1 MANTIYMPKLGVTMD
16 EGNIVEWH
24 CNVGDSVTQGTVLVS
39 IEGDKAVT
47 EYESPEGGV
56 VLEILAQPGDVV
68 ECGKPICIIGAAGE
82 QVGSAAVQQDSKA
95 EVSVAEATQ
104 ATVFASNAEDFIPV
118 TTGKVKAVPLV
129 RKLAAQNGVNLAE
142 VKGSGPAGRISK
154 ADVLAYVAT
163 PKTQQVA
170 AATEAPQAVSKE
182 AGDRKIIRT
191 VPLQGMRG
199 AIAKSM
205 TKSIVEGPQGTQFK
219 EIDATELLKLQ
230 EVIGPA
236 IKEQTGSN
244 LSVTAILV
252 KACAKALQEHPD
264 LNTIIEDNQI
274 KYIEN
279 VNIGIAVA
287 VEGGLL
293 VPVLHNAQ
301 DLSLAQIVIKLKEL
315 AVKAR
320 EGKLKPADMAGGT
333 FTITNLGMFNTG
345 FFTPLINPPESAIIG
360 IGSITNKPYVCGEQI
375 EIRPLLPLSITIDHR
390 SVDGAPAAQFMSSLE
405 KMLGTPWQKRI
416 NDICF

>member
-1 MANTIYMPKLGVTMD
+1 VANTIYMPKLGVTME

-24 CNVGDSVTQGTVLVS
+24 CNVGDSVAQGAVLVS

-47 EYESPEGGV
+47 EYEAPEGGV

-82 QVGSAAVQQDSKA
+82 QVGSATVQQDNKA
-95 EVSVAEATQ
+95 EVVVAEATQ
-104 ATVFASNAEDFIPV
+104 AIAAANSAEDF

-142 VKGSGPAGRISK
+142 LKGSGPAGRISK
-154 ADVLAYVAT
+154 ADVLAYVAQ
-163 PKTQQVA
+163 PKIQQA
-170 AATEAPQAVSKE
+170 ALAIDISQTVGSKE
-182 AGDRKIIRT
+182 AGDRKIVRT

-320 EGKLKPADMAGGT
+320 EGRLKPADMAGGT

-416 NDICF
+416 TDICF

>member
-1 MANTIYMPKLGVTMD
+1 MANTIYMPKLGVTME

-24 CNVGDSVTQGTVLVS
+24 CNVGDSVAQGAVLVS

-47 EYESPEGGV
+47 EYEAPEGGV

-82 QVGSAAVQQDSKA
+82 QVGSATVQQDNKA
-95 EVSVAEATQ
+95 EVVVAEATQ
-104 ATVFASNAEDFIPV
+104 AIAAANSAEDF

-142 VKGSGPAGRISK
+142 LKGSGPAGRISK
-154 ADVLAYVAT
+154 ADVLAYVAQ
-163 PKTQQVA
+163 PKIQQA
-170 AATEAPQAVSKE
+170 ALAIDISQTVGSKE
-182 AGDRKIIRT
+182 AGDRKIVRT

-320 EGKLKPADMAGGT
+320 EGRLKPADMAGGT

-416 NDICF
+416 TDICF